1 MSEELVTGIHA
12 VSAVLEHNP
21 SRVAQL
27 YISGTSRNRRL
38 DSIRQLASQHG
49 VAVHAVSRDK
59 LDRLS
64 SGQMH
69 QGIIARCQTLQKKGD
84 KELLWDIKSLK
95 HPAMLLVL
103 DGVQDPHN
111 LGACI
116 RTLNGAGGDGVV
128 MPKDRS
134 APITAVAH
142 KSASG
147 AMETTPV
154 YHVTN
159 LARSLQQLKE
169 ETGLWIYGTSDKAE
183 KSIYQLDFNEP
194 FALVLGTEGKGVRR
208 LVAEQCDQLVSIP
221 MQGSVSS
228 LNVSVAT
235 GVCCY
240 EALRQRNLKNN
251 L

>member
-12 VSAVLEHNP
+12 VAAVLEHNP
-21 SRVAQL
+21 GRIVQL
-27 YISGTSRNRRL
+27 YISNKSRNSRL
-38 DSIRQLASQHG
+38 DPLLQSAAQQQITIHE
-49 VAVHAVSRDK
+49 VTRDK
-59 LDRLS
+59 LDRLA
-64 SGQMH
+64 GEYRH
-69 QGIIARCQTLQKKGD
+69 QGIIARCQPNQKRGD
-84 KELLWDIKSLK
+84 SELVWDIKALSE
-95 HPAMLLVL
+95 PAMLLVL

-116 RTLNGAGGDGVV
+116 RTLNGAGGHGVV
-128 MPKDRS
+128 LPKDRA
-134 APITAVAH
+134 APVTPVVH

-147 AMETTPV
+147 AMETTPL

-159 LARSLQQLKE
+159 LARSLQNLKD
-169 ETGLWIYGTSDKAE
+169 ETGIWIYGTSDKAD
-183 KSIYQLDFNEP
+183 KSLYDLDMTVP

-221 MQGSVSS
+221 MLGSVSS

-240 EALRQRNLKNN
+240 EALRQRKLNKTQ
-251 L
+251 